1 MKIDLTLA
9 QKGLILVSIPL
20 IFELIFVVTLA
31 SLLHQADAELER
43 SLRSKEIIQTTNDI
57 AAHIVE
63 ATDSARNF
71 EFSSSD
77 SLQNTRFDDD
87 IRAIRRDVMKLKE
100 LVRGAGEEEKTVDRI
115 DLATAQAVQLLI
127 EARQIAQQ
135 YGIIEAQRVFKKA
148 KAKYN
153 PMLEKMVR
161 DIRKL
166 VSEEKAIEAAM
177 PKMQRENRAHMQ
189 AVLAAGVAFNILLAI
204 SLAAYFNRG
213 TAGRLRVLMD
223 NTNRL
228 AKSQP
233 LNPPLAGNDEI
244 AHLDRV
250 FNDMANALA
259 AARRKERAIVENA
272 IDVICSFDEQGNFT
286 ALSRAS
292 LRLFGYEPHELVGTN
307 HIELVLEDDRRHT
320 ELAVKQI
327 MESHAAGSYENRMR
341 KKDGSIVDVLWSTQW
356 SPVENLM
363 FCVAHNITERKEI
376 ERLKQEFVAMVS
388 HDLRTPLT
396 SIQGFLTLLG
406 TGMYGE
412 LSTGGLDNLNMA
424 DSNIRRL
431 IALITDLL
439 DIEKM
444 ESGKL
449 KMDVM
454 DITMDD
460 VFERSTHAV
469 AGFSQQQGV
478 VLCVVPSQARLY
490 ADPDRLVQVVVN
502 LISNAVKF
510 SAQGQTVIVNAV
522 ETPDYVEVH
531 VADKGRGI
539 PSQFKESIFERFQQV
554 ESSDAKKKGGSGL
567 GLAICKAI
575 VEGHHG
581 TIGVESEE
589 GQGSVFWFRIPRLPQ
604 DRMDQ
609 QTSIVV
615 QTG

>member
-1 MKIDLTLA
+1 MRIDLTLA

-20 IFELIFVVTLA
+20 VFELIFVLTLA
-31 SLLHQADAELER
+31 WMLHQADSELER

-63 ATDSARNF
+63 ATDSARSFDFRND
-71 EFSSSD
+71 D

-87 IRAIRRDVMKLKE
+87 IRAIRRDVVKLKE
-100 LVRGAGEEEKTVDRI
+100 LVRGNGEEEQTVERI

-127 EARQIAQQ
+127 EARQIAQEH
-135 YGIIEAQRVFKKA
+135 GIMEAQRIFKKA

-153 PMLEKMVR
+153 PTLERMVR

-166 VSEEKAIEAAM
+166 VSEEKAIEEAM
-177 PKMQRENRAHMQ
+177 PKVQRETRAQ
-189 AVLAAGVAFNILLAI
+189 LQTVLAVGVAFNILLAV

-223 NTNRL
+223 NTTRL

-233 LNPPLAGNDEI
+233 LNPPLSGNDEI

-259 AARRKERAIVENA
+259 AAARKERAIVENA
-272 IDVICSFDEQGNFT
+272 IDVICSFDSNGNFI
-286 ALSRAS
+286 AISPASR
-292 LRLFGYEPHELVGTN
+292 RLLGYEPYELVGRN
-307 HIELVLEDDRRHT
+307 HMEFVVEDDQRHT
-320 ELAVKQI
+320 ELALKQI
-327 MESHAAGSYENRMR
+327 MESNTAGSYENRMR

-356 SPVENLM
+356 SPVEDLV
-363 FCVAHNITERKEI
+363 FSVAHNITDRKEI
-376 ERLKQEFVAMVS
+376 ERMKQEFVAMVS

-412 LSTGGLDNLNMA
+412 LSPGGLDNLTMA
-424 DSNIRRL
+424 DSNVRRL
-431 IALITDLL
+431 IALINDLL

-449 KMDVM
+449 KMDIM
-454 DITMDD
+454 DINMGE

-478 VLCVVPSQARLY
+478 ILCVVPTTARLY

-502 LISNAVKF
+502 LVSNAVKF
-510 SAQGQTVIVNAV
+510 SPQGQTVIVSAV
-522 ETPDYVEVH
+522 ESPDFVEVR

-539 PSQFKESIFERFQQV
+539 PAKFIDSIFERFQQV

-581 TIGVESEE
+581 SIGVESEE
-589 GQGSVFWFRIPRLPQ
+589 GKGSTFWFRIPRLPQ
-604 DRMDQ
+604 DRMDKEPSVAAQ
-609 QTSIVV
+609 S
-615 QTG
+615 G